1 MPKSIQ
7 SLSNRQ
13 WIRII
18 SLIGL
23 IASLI
28 GLYYLKTH
36 SHIFAVGGSFQSFIT
51 RLGLFGPLIFILWQI
66 VQVIFPIIPGGMT
79 CVIGHAIFGPLY
91 GFIYNFIGIFSGSI
105 LSFYLAKQYG
115 ETFAKSFVSEKVYN
129 KYITKL
135 DEGKKFEYFLMTTFI
150 LPGFPHDFLCMV
162 AGLSKMTYRKFILI
176 TLLTKPVTLYLYTII
191 AYQSLVFIN
200 HTFL

>member
-13 WIRII
+13 WIQIV

-23 IASLI
+23 VISLI

-51 RLGLFGPLIFILWQI
+51 NLGLFGPLIFILLQI
-66 VQVIFPIIPGGMT
+66 IQVIYPIIPGGMT
-79 CVIGHAIFGPLY
+79 CVIGHAVFGPLY
-91 GFIYNFIGIFSGSI
+91 GFIYNFIGIFSGSV
-105 LSFYLAKQYG
+105 LSFYLARQYG

-129 KYITKL
+129 KYIPKL
-135 DEGKKFEYFLMTTFI
+135 DEGKTFEYFLITAFI
-150 LPGFPHDFLCMV
+150 LPGFPDDFLCMV
-162 AGLSKMTYRKFILI
+162 AGLSQMTYRKFIWI
-176 TLLTKPVTLYLYTII
+176 TLLTKPATLYLYTFIT
-191 AYQSLVFIN
+191 YQSLIFIN